1 MFFINTA
8 SFVAENVFL
17 RLFLRITVA
26 LLKFW
31 VTLFSFSPSVFVL
44 MIQIFSSINL
54 FDFWKSLKIF
64 FAQTKKRII
73 STIIHFLFTGYAL
86 WVQDF
91 IWLGVDKDIRFIIA
105 HSQHLHFI
113 QNAGHHHY
121 TTRGHA
127 SILISEM
134 CMDLLKKHISVLYKK
149 CNFNPEQSIVWVC
162 SEY

>member
-64 FAQTKKRII
+64 FAQTKKESYQQSYTFYLPVMPSECKI
-73 STIIHFLFTGYAL
+73 SFDWMLIKT
-86 WVQDF
+86 
-91 IWLGVDKDIRFIIA
+91 RFIIA